1 MLIKCP
7 ECELQVSDKALSCP
21 HCGYPLKKSQQRIS
35 SRKKRLP
42 NGFGQI
48 TELKN
53 KNLRAPYRAMV
64 SIGKNEN
71 GRPICRLLK
80 PQAYFKTYNEA
91 YAALVEYNKNPYQF
105 DKEMTLSDL
114 FEKWFQ
120 TYKASGKS
128 DSAVKIIKAAW
139 NYCSPIK
146 DMVVQE
152 VKPFH
157 VKGLLESENIRDTM
171 VVRVQ
176 HLLTTLFDYAMQY
189 ELVDKNVAKIAK
201 PTAKKHTTK
210 SHTSFTD
217 DEMTLLWNNSNDQIV
232 RMILIQ
238 CYTGFR
244 PSELLNIRVDK
255 VDLDNLTITEGMKTE
270 AGKDRIVPIH
280 PRILPLIEEEYNR
293 SVQSESGTLFFI
305 ESKGSIKPIAYSNY
319 VIWFAKVCSSI
330 GLNNEHRP
338 HDPRKQFVTMAKK
351 YNVDEY
357 AIKRIVGHAI
367 KDLTERVYTDRGIDW
382 LSEEIKK
389 IP

>member
-21 HCGYPLKKSQQRIS
+21 HCGYPLKKSQSRIS

-64 SIGKNEN
+64 SVGKNEN
-71 GRPICRLLK
+71 GRPICKLLK

-152 VKPFH
+152 IKPFH
-157 VKGLLESENIRDTM
+157 VKGLLESENIKDTM

-210 SHTSFTD
+210 SHASFTD
-217 DEMTLLWNNSNDQIV
+217 DEMTLLWNNSSDPIV
-232 RMILIQ
+232 RMILVQ

-280 PRILPLIEEEYNR
+280 PRILPLIKEEYNR
-293 SVQSESGTLFFI
+293 SVQSGSGTLFFI
-305 ESKGSIKPIAYSNY
+305 ESKDSIKPIAYSNY
-319 VIWFAKVCSSI
+319 VIWFAKACSSI
-330 GLNNEHRP
+330 GLNSEHRP

-367 KDLTERVYTDRGIDW
+367 KDLTERVYTDRDVNWIA
-382 LSEEIKK
+382 EEIKK